1 MSIHEWSEYI
11 AEVILRKAVN
21 HWAKKCPKVWDMSTH
36 TFVNGKRYLIHI
48 RRSDYKDF
56 EPTGAESERGT
67 QHDT

>member
-1 MSIHEWSEYI
+1 MNTNEWSEYI

-21 HWAKKCPKVWDMSTH
+21 HWAKKCPKVLDMRTD

-56 EPTGAESERGT
+56 VETGK
-67 QHDT
+67 

>member
-21 HWAKKCPKVWDMSTH
+21 HWAKKCPKVLDMRTH

-48 RRSDYKDF
+48 RRGDYKDF
-56 EPTGAESERGT
+56 EPYESE
-67 QHDT
+67 DKE

>member
-21 HWAKKCPKVWDMSTH
+21 HWAKKSPKVLDMHTH

-48 RRSDYKDF
+48 RRGDYKDF
-56 EPTGAESERGT
+56 EQQESE
-67 QHDT
+67 DKE

>member
-21 HWAKKCPKVWDMSTH
+21 HWAKKCPKVLDMRTH

-48 RRSDYKDF
+48 RRGDF
-56 EPTGAESERGT
+56 EPQAERSKE
-67 QHDT
+67 